1 MSVLYHCGG
10 CDSRV
15 ALVNSGGVH
24 RDIVCVRCNCCMD
37 TDGTAKTEYVGDKN
51 EYTDYQ
57 IATTDNEGEE
67 RV

>member
-15 ALVNSGGVH
+15 ALVSGGGVH

-37 TDGTAKTEYVGDKN
+37 AYDTVETEYVGDKN

-57 IATTDNEGEE
+57 IVEGDSE
-67 RV
+67 